1 MLVSFSFSIAK
12 LRKISETN
20 VQYYQL
26 MYAYTMPGRMILRIF
41 ALSKNKNQYLI
52 AKEI

>member
-1 MLVSFSFSIAK
+1 
-12 LRKISETN
+12 
-20 VQYYQL
+20 

-52 AKEI
+52 TKKSKYIIQ